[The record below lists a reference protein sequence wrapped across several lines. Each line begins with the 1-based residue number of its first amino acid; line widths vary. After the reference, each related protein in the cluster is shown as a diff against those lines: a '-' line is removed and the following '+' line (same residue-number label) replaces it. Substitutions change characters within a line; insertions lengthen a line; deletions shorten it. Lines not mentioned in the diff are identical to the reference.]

1 MEEQIISFQVA
12 KLAKEKGF
20 VDFKGI
26 NHNEIDSPDRN
37 TKVQEFKFYRC
48 YDKNPIMNY
57 QKEAKLI
64 VTTVGSSDIWGLVES
79 YLNPS
84 YITQTNYLAPTQNL
98 LQKWL
103 REKYSLHITI
113 FSSSQES
120 WMYRITKPHQQLNE
134 GFYDEDY
141 DTYED
146 ALEEGLYQALLLV

>member
-1 MEEQIISFQVA
+1 MEENYILFETA

-20 VDFKGI
+20 NEPTFCGYKENYGKNYKGESINPYLIKYNLKLFNNKYNDF
-26 NHNEIDSPDRN
+26 E
-37 TKVQEFKFYRC
+37 
-48 YDKNPIMNY
+48 
-57 QKEAKLI
+57 
-64 VTTVGSSDIWGLVES
+64 
-79 YLNPS
+79 
-84 YITQTNYLAPTQNL
+84 APTQSL

-146 ALEEGLYQALLLV
+146 ALEAALIKALNLI